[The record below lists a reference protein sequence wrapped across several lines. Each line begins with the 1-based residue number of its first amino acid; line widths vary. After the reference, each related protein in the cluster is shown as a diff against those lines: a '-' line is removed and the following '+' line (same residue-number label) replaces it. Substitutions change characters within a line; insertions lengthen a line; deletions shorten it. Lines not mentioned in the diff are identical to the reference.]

1 MNNLLH
7 EIKEDVMKYAQ
18 VISNVIKVDVEIV
31 DRNMNRIAG
40 TGIFSDKVG
49 AINEGSVYGFV
60 N

>member
-1 MNNLLH
+1 
-7 EIKEDVMKYAQ
+7 MKYAQ